1 MSITELT
8 EIKPF
13 DRLYNLRPHH
23 LVNNWAILFGQ
34 THYTS
39 NQPRCW
45 ILVAGYWIKEV
56 FYLFYKGTKSDAL
69 SEQHA
74 QILFFQSLIFY
85 SGLSDLGCS
94 LLALAYKAAR
104 DEYIYYRVSS
114 IQYQASMNEHRVSN
128 IEHRETSIQYP
139 VSSIRR
145 S

>member
-56 FYLFYKGTKSDAL
+56 FYLFYKGTKSDTL
-69 SEQHA
+69 SEQHT
-74 QILFFQSLIFY
+74 QILFFQSFIFY

-94 LLALAYKAAR
+94 LLALAYKAAS

-114 IQYQASMNEHRVSN
+114 IQYRVSSN
-128 IEHRETSIQYP
+128 QKP